1 MENNLTISELKD
13 MQLKLYERNKEKWND
28 MEPKYAKDHILYMV
42 EEIGE
47 CISIIKKKKI
57 DNIMDDAK
65 IRNRFIE
72 EMSDVLMYYIE
83 VLNRLDISAEEFSEV
98 YMEKYHTNLNRD
110 YVEENKKK
118 YEQRWAC

>member
-1 MENNLTISELKD
+1 MENDLKISELKQ
-13 MQLKLYERNKEKWND
+13 MQLKLYELNKENWND
-28 MEPKYAKDHILYMV
+28 MDPKHAKDHILYMV

-57 DNIMDDAK
+57 DNIMNDEK
-65 IRNRFIE
+65 IRHRFIE

-83 VLNRLDISAEEFSEV
+83 VLNRLDISAEEFSKI
-98 YMEKYHTNLNRD
+98 YLEKYHTNLNRN

-118 YEQRWAC
+118 YE

>member
-118 YEQRWAC
+118 YE